1 MYDGKDAHHFFG
13 AHALKANELKNQG
26 YFSRLVDLLAVAP
39 LVGFHYGIRSDRDN
53 AECKPANMLMAQI
66 LTVNVRLELNY
77 KTIMLLD
84 KEYEPDEE
92 TRFVKAF
99 QVQPADRLAEDLER
113 YESYTRGGVDFLF
126 DHLIGEGN
134 TQAERLEEML
144 DLVES
149 FSERHYGSHP
159 E

>member
-1 MYDGKDAHHFFG
+1 MYDGKDSHYFFG
-13 AHALKANELKNQG
+13 VHALKANELKNQG

-53 AECKPANMLMAQI
+53 TDSKDASMLMAQI
-66 LTVNVRLELNY
+66 LTVNARLELNY

-92 TRFVKAF
+92 ARFIKAF
-99 QVQPADRLAEDLER
+99 QVQPADRSVEDLER

-149 FSERHYGSHP
+149 FSDRHYSSQP

>member
-1 MYDGKDAHHFFG
+1 MYDGKDAHHFYG
-13 AHALKANELKNQG
+13 IHAIRANELKNQG

-39 LVGFHYGIRSDRDN
+39 IVGFHYKKKADRDN
-53 AECKPANMLMAQI
+53 TDGIDADMLMAQI
-66 LTVNVRLELNY
+66 LRVNNQLELNY

-92 TRFVKAF
+92 TRFEKAF
-99 QVQPADRLAEDLER
+99 QIAPTDRSAEDLEH
-113 YESYTRGGVDFLF
+113 YESYVRGGVDFLY
-126 DHLIGEGN
+126 DRLIGEGN
-134 TQAERLEEML
+134 TQEERLEEML

-149 FSERHYGSHP
+149 FSERHYGSLP

>member
-1 MYDGKDAHHFFG
+1 MYDGKDSHHFFG
-13 AHALKANELKNQG
+13 THAVKANELKNQG

-39 LVGFHYGIRSDRDN
+39 LVGFHYGMRSDRNNIDDKD
-53 AECKPANMLMAQI
+53 ATMFMAQI
-66 LTVNVRLELNY
+66 VTVNARLELNY

-99 QVQPADRLAEDLER
+99 QVKPVDRSAEDLER

-149 FSERHYGSHP
+149 FSDRHYGSQP